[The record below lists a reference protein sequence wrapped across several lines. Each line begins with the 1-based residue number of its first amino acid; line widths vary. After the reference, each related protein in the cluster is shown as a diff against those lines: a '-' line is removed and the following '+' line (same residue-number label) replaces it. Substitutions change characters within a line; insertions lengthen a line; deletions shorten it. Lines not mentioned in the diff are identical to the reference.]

1 MAKKAKDNND
11 RIKVT
16 HEPHPLA
23 CKLTTQDRATAAGQ
37 LAEAIQNL
45 ESLEVE
51 HKVVTKEFNSRKQQF
66 TGSIHRLSREVS
78 NGEAVRSVDC
88 ELRLNYTKLTA
99 TLVRTDT
106 DEQVEE
112 RPMTEDEKQEDLDF
126 EGSNSKP
133 DRKTKKDMQQTV
145 ADTEDKK

>member
-1 MAKKAKDNND
+1 MVKKEKDTGD

-23 CKLTTQDRATAAGQ
+23 CKLTTQDRAVAAGQ

-45 ESLEVE
+45 EALEIQ
-51 HKVVTKEFNSRKQQF
+51 HKTDTKNFNSLKQQF
-66 TGSIHRLSREVS
+66 AGSVHRLSREVA

-88 ELRLNYTKLTA
+88 ELRLNYTTLTA
-99 TLVRTDT
+99 SLWRTDT
-106 DEQVEE
+106 GEMHDQ

-126 EGSNSKP
+126 E
-133 DRKTKKDMQQTV
+133 
-145 ADTEDKK
+145 

>member
-1 MAKKAKDNND
+1 MAKKEKDAGD

-23 CKLTTQDRATAAGQ
+23 CKLTTQDRATAANQ

-45 ESLEVE
+45 EALDIQ
-51 HKVVTKEFNSRKQQF
+51 HKTDTKNFNSLKQQF
-66 TGSIHRLSREVS
+66 AGSVHRLSREVA

-88 ELRLNYTKLTA
+88 ELRLNYTTLA
-99 TLVRTDT
+99 ASLVRTDT
-106 DEQVEE
+106 GEIVET

-126 EGSNSKP
+126 E
-133 DRKTKKDMQQTV
+133 
-145 ADTEDKK
+145 

>member
-1 MAKKAKDNND
+1 MAKKDKDD

-16 HEPHPLA
+16 HEPHNLP
-23 CKLTTQDRATAAGQ
+23 CKLTTKDRAIAANQ

-45 ESLEVE
+45 ESLEIERKVE
-51 HKVVTKEFNSRKQQF
+51 TKNYNSRKQQF

-99 TLVRTDT
+99 KVVREDT
-106 DEQVEE
+106 GEVVTE
-112 RPMTEDEKQEDLDF
+112 RPMSEDEKQMDMDF
-126 EGSNSKP
+126 E
-133 DRKTKKDMQQTV
+133 
-145 ADTEDKK
+145 

>member
-1 MAKKAKDNND
+1 MAKKETKSED

-23 CKLTTQDRATAAGQ
+23 CKLTTQDRAVAAGQ

-51 HKVVTKEFNSRKQQF
+51 HKVETKDFNSRKQQF
-66 TGSIHRLSREVS
+66 TGSIHRLSREVR

-88 ELRLNYTKLTA
+88 ELRLNYT
-99 TLVRTDT
+99 TLVASLWRTDT
-106 DEQVEE
+106 GEMSEE
-112 RPMTEDEKQEDLDF
+112 RPMTEDEKQMDIAF
-126 EGSNSKP
+126 E
-133 DRKTKKDMQQTV
+133 
-145 ADTEDKK
+145 

>member
-1 MAKKAKDNND
+1 MAKKSDD

-23 CKLTTQDRATAAGQ
+23 CKLTTQDRATAANQ

-45 ESLEVE
+45 EALDIQ
-51 HKVVTKEFNSRKQQF
+51 HKTDTKNFNSLKQQF
-66 TGSIHRLSREVS
+66 AGSVHRLSREVA

-88 ELRLNYTKLTA
+88 ELRLNYTTLA
-99 TLVRTDT
+99 ASLVRTDT
-106 DEQVEE
+106 GEIVET

-126 EGSNSKP
+126 E
-133 DRKTKKDMQQTV
+133 
-145 ADTEDKK
+145 

>member
-1 MAKKAKDNND
+1 MAKKEAKSKD

-23 CKLTTQDRATAAGQ
+23 CKLTTQDRAFAAGQ

-51 HKVVTKEFNSRKQQF
+51 HKVETKNYNSRKQQF

-88 ELRLNYTKLTA
+88 ELRLNYTTLTA
-99 TLVRTDT
+99 SLVRTDT
-106 DEQVEE
+106 GEMFEE
-112 RPMTEDEKQEDLDF
+112 RPMNEDEKQEDLDF
-126 EGSNSKP
+126 E
-133 DRKTKKDMQQTV
+133 
-145 ADTEDKK
+145 